1 MILIPASTVKRKSPA
16 TTSVCPRAIFGPH
29 RSDERPL
36 WSGASSDGARTDSL
50 TGPIFV
56 PAWNSRSATGTL
68 HPTSIHHAIQ
78 YAISYQQN
86 DLMIW
91 NPKTRCFAAIVLI
104 VALMGLS
111 AGSATAQVFGMDEGQ
126 GLVGEGWSGFTDI
139 PFLLKTL
146 LTLIVA
152 TVLGAAIAYHP
163 RTRLVIDTVEE
174 AEAPKTFIIYAVVGA
189 VIGLLVLKYG
199 LIVGF
204 VVFGIG
210 GLIRF
215 RTTLPT
221 ATKTGRLIF
230 VTLIGLSAGLD
241 LPHVAVLSTAFL
253 FGLIYVLEK
262 EITYSIQIQGLDGT
276 DVLESWKAY
285 RSVLEG
291 MGCSILSE
299 KRNLSK
305 GKVTLVFR
313 TSPSTSREKID
324 QAFGSEIPTA
334 LEGTVDW
341 EVE

>member
-1 MILIPASTVKRKSPA
+1 
-16 TTSVCPRAIFGPH
+16 
-29 RSDERPL
+29 
-36 WSGASSDGARTDSL
+36 
-50 TGPIFV
+50 
-56 PAWNSRSATGTL
+56 
-68 HPTSIHHAIQ
+68 
-78 YAISYQQN
+78 
-86 DLMIW
+86 MIW
-91 NPKTRCFAAIVLI
+91 HQKIRCFAGVVLI
-104 VALMGLS
+104 LTLMAFS
-111 AGSATAQVFGMDEGQ
+111 AASATAQVFGMDEGQ

-163 RTRLVIDTVEE
+163 RTRLVIDTVDE
-174 AEAPKTFIIYAVVGA
+174 AEAPKTFITYAVVGA
-189 VIGLLVLKYG
+189 VIGLLVVEYG
-199 LIVGF
+199 LVVGF

-221 ATKTGRLIF
+221 ATKTGRVIF

-241 LPHVAVLSTAFL
+241 LPHVAVLATAFL

-262 EITYSIQIQGLDGT
+262 QITYSIQIQGLDGT

-299 KRNLSK
+299 KRNLAK
-305 GKVTLVFR
+305 GKVTLVFQ
-313 TSPSTSREKID
+313 TSPNTSREEID
-324 QAFGSEIPTA
+324 QVFGSEIPTA